1 MLSAETSALV
11 AGGMRAPATQQPARV
26 TVRVVRAVMWGG
38 QRIEPGQTLTVLPW
52 QAAEL
57 VTAGKAERAAPAA
70 PPTPSDNP
78 QAAKAATKEKTHAQ
92 R

>member
-1 MLSAETSALV
+1 VLTAETSALV
-11 AGGMRAPATQQPARV
+11 AGGMRAPAAQQPSWV

-38 QRIEPGQTLTVLPW
+38 QRVEPGESLTVLPW

-57 VTAGKAERAAPAA
+57 VTAGKAERAAPVA
-70 PPTPSDNP
+70 PPVPSEP
-78 QAAKAATKEKTHAQ
+78 TQAAKAAPKEKTHAQ